1 MGRRLFVLLATLAT
15 GSQIARAEV
24 LVDIEPKL
32 PGSTMVVH
40 YLHVAPKTA
49 TDPEQ
54 FRVCLRLG
62 LANNGASAVLLKKVT
77 VAIGSSFTED
87 ITINGSAGLTLS
99 PGVAPITISLNTDQ
113 CALLTPPAPSGGAL
127 TLSFGDGSTQ
137 ITDFALKQHHGPL
150 YAFPG
155 RAEERPRGEFWQAN
169 SVKHPPGLEGSQ
181 LFAYDMAV
189 VGMDPKTNTWSEC
202 HAGLICDP
210 KHNPALQNAQY
221 RIWGT
226 KVYAM
231 ANGRVMEFMND
242 VKTNET
248 VGEHNK
254 GLCGVQGA
262 GNHFYIDHDGE
273 IVLYAHMQPGTLT
286 KSLLQAGAKVTKGDL
301 LGLAGNAGTAS
312 NPHLHIHA
320 MVGQL
325 RIAPGKNA
333 DGVDETCLR
342 EVPPLLLRPLPFSD
356 TSALDRSM
364 VDPVNFTGPWVTLD
378 HMGPPSVWSLI
389 ISGWPATVTRPLDV
403 VQLAIDP
410 WALILPPKWYVFW
423 VELRHP
429 HEPTI
434 ADIQA
439 LLRAMPPDEQKATL
453 DRARALGKYGK
464 AVEEASA
471 SLQK

>member
-1 MGRRLFVLLATLAT
+1 
-15 GSQIARAEV
+15 
-24 LVDIEPKL
+24 
-32 PGSTMVVH
+32 
-40 YLHVAPKTA
+40 
-49 TDPEQ
+49 
-54 FRVCLRLG
+54 
-62 LANNGASAVLLKKVT
+62 
-77 VAIGSSFTED
+77 
-87 ITINGSAGLTLS
+87 
-99 PGVAPITISLNTDQ
+99 
-113 CALLTPPAPSGGAL
+113 
-127 TLSFGDGSTQ
+127 
-137 ITDFALKQHHGPL
+137 
-150 YAFPG
+150 
-155 RAEERPRGEFWQAN
+155 
-169 SVKHPPGLEGSQ
+169 
-181 LFAYDMAV
+181 MAV